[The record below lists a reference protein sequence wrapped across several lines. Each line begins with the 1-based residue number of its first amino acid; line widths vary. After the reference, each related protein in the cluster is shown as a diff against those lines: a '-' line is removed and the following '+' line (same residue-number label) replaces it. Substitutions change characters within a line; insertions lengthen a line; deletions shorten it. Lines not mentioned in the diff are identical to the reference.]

1 MHRVPSLS
9 RPRGPT
15 PTTPAHGLP
24 LRPARTHEPRLPYGG
39 ARCGIACPP
48 SHVRASASADDDR
61 PTAPPSTP
69 PPPWAHLP
77 IEPVLPSIVDA
88 LLTHS
93 ACVLEAPPGAGKTTA
108 VPLALA
114 AAGVSVLVVE
124 PRRLAAMSAARRM
137 STLLGQQVGG
147 TVGYRVRGDARVSRS
162 TRVLVVTPG
171 IALKSVASGR
181 LGYGCLMLDEAHERG
196 AETDLL
202 FALAA
207 AALRGGGAADTP
219 PYRVLVASATLG
231 GGLADTAMDRLGGR
245 ARLVTAPAAR
255 AFPVKTMW
263 AGAPPPGPRD
273 LAAALLTAT
282 RSALATHPGD
292 VLVFVPGAAD
302 VRAVVKG
309 LQSEC
314 RDIDALPLHG
324 GLPAAA
330 QDAVL
335 APPPSDDTDRRR
347 RVVVATN
354 IAESSVTVP
363 RVRVVIDSGLSRRS
377 RSDPTTLL
385 DRLHTLPTSAASADQ
400 RRGRAG
406 RLGPGLCL
414 RLWSEASH
422 TRRAAATPPSLAD
435 GDIAPTALSLA
446 ATGWGDRWRELPW
459 LDPPP
464 EAGMVA
470 AWRLLQGLGLVD
482 VDTPTRSITLTP
494 AGAAAAGVGAHPR
507 LARMLLTSVDAS
519 ALDAGAVLA
528 ALASSRDPVRGRAA
542 TADAGA
548 RVAALAGET
557 GPLAEA
563 LDPRA
568 CQDVLDTALLLR
580 RQVVKA
586 VSDGSDASDDAE
598 EAEDAPPPRA
608 AAARAALATSA
619 AAQLASQ
626 PSLAGKLLA
635 AAYPD
640 RLATRR
646 ARGNAGK
653 AAAFVLPPSPG
664 APTTTVRLA
673 SPDDPLADAPLLV
686 VPALVT
692 PRAADRAPLAV
703 LAARVEA
710 ADVGG
715 GEDDAVSIEWV
726 ASAKRVVVTAGA
738 QAAIPTPAVAAA
750 LASAIGRGGVACL
763 GEPPAGRAWR
773 ARVAFAAAA
782 ANTDASS
789 SPWPDVSNAGLAAT
803 AATWVTDAV
812 AAAATE
818 PGGLASLDWVEGV
831 YGGLVMAEQRRV
843 VEEVAPPSVAVGGG
857 ATTARLEYGPLPP
870 PPPPITC
877 PPSFMHTPPYA
888 VLALEEAARAALTG
902 GVAGAAAIVLTLGA
916 RTIAVAPTFDAVWAD
931 WGRVRAAA
939 ARAAGGRKGK
949 EWAKRDA
956 PVK

>member
-1 MHRVPSLS
+1 MSLLS
-9 RPRGPT
+9 RL
-15 PTTPAHGLP
+15 AS
-24 LRPARTHEPRLPYGG
+24 
-39 ARCGIACPP
+39 P
-48 SHVRASASADDDR
+48 SNTW
-61 PTAPPSTP
+61 P
-69 PPPWAHLP
+69 
-77 IEPVLPSIVDA
+77 VDA
-88 LLTHS
+88 W
-93 ACVLEAPPGAGKTTA
+93 A
-108 VPLALA
+108 
-114 AAGVSVLVVE
+114 
-124 PRRLAAMSAARRM
+124 
-137 STLLGQQVGG
+137 
-147 TVGYRVRGDARVSRS
+147 
-162 TRVLVVTPG
+162 
-171 IALKSVASGR
+171 
-181 LGYGCLMLDEAHERG
+181 YGCLMLDEAHERG

-207 AALRGGGAADTP
+207 AALRGSDAPDTPPSPP
-219 PYRVLVASATLG
+219 PYRVLAASATLG
-231 GGLADTAMDRLGGR
+231 GGLADAAMDRLGGR

-255 AFPVKTMW
+255 AFPVKTVW

-273 LAAALLTAT
+273 LSAALLTAT

-302 VRAVVKG
+302 VRAVVRG

-314 RDIDALPLHG
+314 RDVDALPLHG
-324 GLPAAA
+324 GLSAAA

-335 APPPSDDTDRRR
+335 APPPSDGTNRRR

-363 RVRVVIDSGLSRRS
+363 RVRVVIDSGLSRRA

-385 DRLHTLPTSAASADQ
+385 DRLHTLPTSTASADQ

-406 RLGPGLCL
+406 RLGPGLCV

-422 TRRAAATPPSLAD
+422 ARRAAATPPSLAD
-435 GDIAPTALSLA
+435 GDVAPTALSLA
-446 ATGWGDRWRELPW
+446 AAGRGNDWRELPW
-459 LDPPP
+459 LEPPP
-464 EAGMVA
+464 EAGMEA
-470 AWRLLQGLGLVD
+470 AWRLLAGLGLVD
-482 VDTPTRSITLTP
+482 VDATTGAITLTP

-507 LARMLLTSVDAS
+507 LARMLLAAVDAS
-519 ALDAGAVLA
+519 SLDAGAVLA
-528 ALASSRDPVRGRAA
+528 ALASSRDPVRGGRAP
-542 TADAGA
+542 TADARA
-548 RVAALAGET
+548 RVAALAGGT
-557 GPLAEA
+557 GPLADG

-586 VSDGSDASDDAE
+586 VGEGSDADDDDDD
-598 EAEDAPPPRA
+598 DAPPPHA
-608 AAARAALATSA
+608 AAARAALAASA
-619 AAQLASQ
+619 AAQLATQ

-653 AAAFVLPPSPG
+653 AASFVLPSSRG
-664 APTTTVRLA
+664 APTTSVRLA
-673 SPDDPLADAPLLV
+673 NPDDPLSDAPLLV

-710 ADVGG
+710 ADVGESDG
-715 GEDDAVSIEWV
+715 AVSIEWV
-726 ASAKRVVVTAGA
+726 ASAKRVVVTAGTRTA
-738 QAAIPTPAVAAA
+738 TALPTPAVAAA
-750 LASAIGRGGVACL
+750 LAAAIGRGGVACL

-782 ANTDASS
+782 ADADASS
-789 SPWPDVSNAGLAAT
+789 LWPDLSDAGLATT

-812 AAAATE
+812 AATAAE
-818 PGGLASLDWVEGV
+818 PGGLAALDWGEGV
-831 YGGLVMAEQRRV
+831 YGGLVTQEQRRV
-843 VEEVAPPSVAVGGG
+843 LEAVAPPTARVGDG

-870 PPPPITC
+870 PSPLITT
-877 PPSFMHTPPYA
+877 PPSFTHAPPYA
-888 VLALEEAARAALTG
+888 VLPLEEAARLALSG

-916 RTIAVAPTFDAVWAD
+916 RAIAVAPTFDAVWAD

-939 ARAAGGRKGK
+939 ARAAGGRKGN
-949 EWAKRDA
+949 EWAKQDA
-956 PVK
+956 PVR